1 MIGYSAQRI
10 NADFF
15 ITIQPFL
22 AENFFF
28 DVGVFSYLLY
38 IKVLTDKIIFH
49 KNHYMVL
56 TSTLQYHILK
66 VMDIRLFNNW
76 ATQLR
81 KGMLELCILNAIK
94 DSSLYGYDIVRKLR
108 NIEGLL
114 VTEGTI
120 YPILSR
126 LKREGLVRTEIKES
140 TEGPPRKY
148 YEITTKGGKILSEMN
163 NYWNDIKAGT
173 DALKHEGK

>member
-1 MIGYSAQRI
+1 MA
-10 NADFF
+10 
-15 ITIQPFL
+15 
-22 AENFFF
+22 
-28 DVGVFSYLLY
+28 
-38 IKVLTDKIIFH
+38 
-49 KNHYMVL
+49 
-56 TSTLQYHILK
+56 STLQYKILK

-76 ATQLR
+76 STQLR

-126 LKREGLVRTEIKES
+126 LKREGFVQTTIKES
-140 TEGPPRKY
+140 NEGPPRKY
-148 YEITTKGGKILSEMN
+148 YELTAKGKKILSQMN
-163 NYWNDIKAGT
+163 NYWQDIKTGT
-173 DALKHEGK
+173 DALRREEKL